1 VTRLRP
7 LRSRVPTALAATL
20 ALALGA
26 VACGEDE
33 EPGTTATEEAVTET
47 TGSQVEEAVPAEPS
61 DDEPED
67 EDDGNGQVP
76 QTTPPPEDA
85 LRDALVSGDPSLA
98 CEEAVTD
105 AYVSQAYGSA
115 QGCRA
120 AHAGKGLAT
129 DVTVVEAALQA
140 ERGRGTVRFQGGTYD
155 GEEGKFELVLEG
167 EVWKL
172 DSLEVDVPAGP

>member
-1 VTRLRP
+1 MDSLPP
-7 LRSRVPTALAATL
+7 LLARALTTLIAAVALMAGLAA
-20 ALALGA
+20 
-26 VACGEDE
+26 CGDDDEDAPAAAPE
-33 EPGTTATEEAVTET
+33 TVTVT
-47 TGSQVEEAVPAEPS
+47 TGSQEEETVPAEPS